1 MATQVGLED
10 DEDQD
15 DGAFGDWTSVSSQR
29 SGRNQGE
36 GGVRQNELSQSSK
49 RSFEGNRSEE
59 DRRTVRK
66 KVERKEVK
74 IILKFRKEDE
84 HVNLS
89 PIALSRELKKKVGEV
104 ETAKILRDG
113 NLLIICKTEEQKNKA
128 LKIESVCKKMVSERK
143 TLGESRVT
151 RGVITGIP
159 VDEDLEKLKRSIF
172 GGQVSVAKRLL
183 RTVEGKRVESL
194 YVLLEFQQSE
204 LPEKVRIGCMIFPAR
219 PYIPPPLRCYKCQRY
234 GHIAAV
240 CKGKQRCPKCG
251 GEHRFE
257 ECRENMQDK
266 CCNCGGP
273 HRVTY
278 GGCEVR
284 KRAVEI
290 QQVKTVSN
298 ISYSEAVKKVQG
310 QRGRVDI
317 IGRENH
323 PVLRLEESQAVKT
336 HTELTADK
344 LIVFIAYV
352 INY

>member
-1 MATQVGLED
+1 M
-10 DEDQD
+10 
-15 DGAFGDWTSVSSQR
+15 
-29 SGRNQGE
+29 
-36 GGVRQNELSQSSK
+36 
-49 RSFEGNRSEE
+49 
-59 DRRTVRK
+59 
-66 KVERKEVK
+66 
-74 IILKFRKEDE
+74 
-84 HVNLS
+84 
-89 PIALSRELKKKVGEV
+89 
-104 ETAKILRDG
+104 
-113 NLLIICKTEEQKNKA
+113 
-128 LKIESVCKKMVSERK
+128 
-143 TLGESRVT
+143 
-151 RGVITGIP
+151 
-159 VDEDLEKLKRSIF
+159 
-172 GGQVSVAKRLL
+172 
-183 RTVEGKRVESL
+183 
-194 YVLLEFQQSE
+194 
-204 LPEKVRIGCMIFPAR
+204 
-219 PYIPPPLRCYKCQRY
+219 
-234 GHIAAV
+234 

-352 INY
+352 INCTDQVKHKTEKIKIIVKGAEKFLGLKEVSWERINKKLEADGRQEGSGDRSN